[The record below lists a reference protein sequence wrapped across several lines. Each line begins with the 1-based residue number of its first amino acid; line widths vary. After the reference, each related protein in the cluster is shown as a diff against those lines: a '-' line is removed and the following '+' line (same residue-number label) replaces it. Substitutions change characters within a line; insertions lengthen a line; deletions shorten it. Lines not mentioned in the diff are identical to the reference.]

1 MQIIEAVYSPLCEAT
16 GAMIGKLR
24 QWLEGTDVQIRLFS
38 FDHCPQRLK
47 SKFKKG
53 ENCFIDIFYCENRID
68 SVPLHC
74 DRIYESLG
82 IQASVKQKI
91 DKEVMTFPAI
101 TSMQLNNAFRSGE
114 ISPSDQPGELHG
126 RNDNVPV

>member
-1 MQIIEAVYSPLCEAT
+1 MQIIEVVYSPLCEAT

-53 ENCFIDIFYCENRID
+53 ENCLPDRSALLTFFI
-68 SVPLHC
+68 
-74 DRIYESLG
+74 
-82 IQASVKQKI
+82 VKTGLI
-91 DKEVMTFPAI
+91 
-101 TSMQLNNAFRSGE
+101 LFRCIVTE
-114 ISPSDQPGELHG
+114 YMK
-126 RNDNVPV
+126 V

>member
-1 MQIIEAVYSPLCEAT
+1 MQIIEVVYSPLCEAT

-53 ENCFIDIFYCENRID
+53 ENCFIDIFYCEN
-68 SVPLHC
+68 
-74 DRIYESLG
+74 SLAILYRDIHVDAAVFHGVFKG
-82 IQASVKQKI
+82 IIIQVFKN
-91 DKEVMTFPAI
+91 P
-101 TSMQLNNAFRSGE
+101 
-114 ISPSDQPGELHG
+114 P
-126 RNDNVPV
+126 

>member
-1 MQIIEAVYSPLCEAT
+1 MQIIEVVYSPLCEAT

-82 IQASVKQKI
+82 IQSADSYKPAAEQCVQI
-91 DKEVMTFPAI
+91 RRNLFP
-101 TSMQLNNAFRSGE
+101 
-114 ISPSDQPGELHG
+114 PDQPGELHG
-126 RNDNVPV
+126 GDDNGPV